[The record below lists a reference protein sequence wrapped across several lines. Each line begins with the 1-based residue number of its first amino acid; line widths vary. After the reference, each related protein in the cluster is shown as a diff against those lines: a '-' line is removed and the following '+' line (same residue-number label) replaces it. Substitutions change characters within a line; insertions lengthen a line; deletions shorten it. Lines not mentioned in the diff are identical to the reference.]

1 MYILYLAPLNEKARA
16 LYQAA
21 ADAYNSR
28 PYADRDAGFDLFCG
42 AANVSSL
49 NEPFGV
55 TKIMQQTRA
64 GFYDS
69 TRHINAVPVQRCM
82 PSALNGDGM
91 FRAYWMLPRSSISKT
106 PMQLANSVGLIDAG
120 YRGELMAVVRYI
132 DKTTNTF
139 TVNEGDR
146 YFQLASP
153 DLLPWDKVIVVD
165 EIPGGPTVRG
175 EGGFGSTG

>member
-1 MYILYLAPLNEKARA
+1 MYILYLSPLNEKARA

-28 PYADRDAGFDLFCG
+28 PYEDRDAGFDLFCG
-42 AANVSSL
+42 SASASILWGTN
-49 NEPFGV
+49 GT

-69 TRHINAVPVQRCM
+69 T
-82 PSALNGDGM
+82 LNGGM

-120 YRGELMAVVRYI
+120 YRGELMAAVRYL
-132 DKTTNTF
+132 DQYVDQTTTAF
-139 TVNEGDR
+139 GVDDGDR

-165 EIPGGPTVRG
+165 EIPGGPTLRG
-175 EGGFGSTG
+175 EGGFGSTGLT